1 MMQPNCDALGAPR
14 AERAIRVLVADDH
27 PLTRL
32 GIRHAL
38 GDGFEVCAEADDAE
52 AAEEAALR
60 EQPDICLLDVGMP
73 GNGIQA
79 AARIAAL
86 LPGAAV
92 VMISAARDDD
102 TLFAALRAGA
112 VGYLTKEMAFA
123 RLPQALLGVL
133 DGEAA
138 VPREVTAR
146 LLVELRRQGRIR
158 SRRHPMR
165 AGANL
170 TSRETDVLELLVEG
184 LGTIEIGQRLFLAPP
199 TVRSHVTALM
209 RKFGMRDR
217 PALRALFADS
227 QPVPEGPCSA
237 LQPIPAK
244 NVSSV
249 DDEESSTP

>member
-52 AAEEAALR
+52 AAVEAALR

-73 GNGIQA
+73 GNGISA

-86 LPGAAV
+86 LPRAAV

-102 TLFAALRAGA
+102 TLLAALRAGA
-112 VGYLTKEMAFA
+112 VGYLPKEMAFT
-123 RLPQALLGVL
+123 RLPEALLGVL

-138 VPREVTAR
+138 LPRDVTAR
-146 LLVELRRQGRIR
+146 LLQELRRPGRVHAL
-158 SRRHPMR
+158 RHGTRPV
-165 AGANL
+165 ANL
-170 TSRETDVLELLVEG
+170 TSRETDVLELLVNG
-184 LGTIEIGQRLFLAPP
+184 HGTAKIGHQLFLTPP
-199 TVRSHVTALM
+199 TVRSHVAALM
-209 RKFGMRDR
+209 RKFGVRDR
-217 PALRALFADS
+217 RALRALFDPADR
-227 QPVPEGPCSA
+227 VRE
-237 LQPIPAK
+237 
-244 NVSSV
+244 
-249 DDEESSTP
+249 

>member
-52 AAEEAALR
+52 AAVEAALR

-73 GNGIQA
+73 GNGISA

-86 LPGAAV
+86 LPRAAV

-102 TLFAALRAGA
+102 TLLAALRAGA
-112 VGYLTKEMAFA
+112 VGYLPKEMAFT
-123 RLPQALLGVL
+123 RLPEALLGVL

-138 VPREVTAR
+138 LPRDVTAR
-146 LLVELRRQGRIR
+146 LLQELRRPGRVHAL
-158 SRRHPMR
+158 RHGTRPV
-165 AGANL
+165 ANL
-170 TSRETDVLELLVEG
+170 TSRETDVLELLVDG
-184 LGTIEIGQRLFLAPP
+184 HGTAKIGQQLFPTPP
-199 TVRSHVTALM
+199 TVRSHVAALM
-209 RKFGMRDR
+209 RKFGVRDR
-217 PALRALFADS
+217 RALRALFDPADR
-227 QPVPEGPCSA
+227 VRE
-237 LQPIPAK
+237 
-244 NVSSV
+244 
-249 DDEESSTP
+249 

>member
-52 AAEEAALR
+52 AAVEAALR

-73 GNGIQA
+73 GNGISA

-86 LPGAAV
+86 LPRAAV

-102 TLFAALRAGA
+102 TLLAALRAGA
-112 VGYLTKEMAFA
+112 VGYLPKEMAFT
-123 RLPQALLGVL
+123 RLPEALLGVL

-138 VPREVTAR
+138 LPRDVTAR
-146 LLVELRRQGRIR
+146 LLQELRRPGRVHAL
-158 SRRHPMR
+158 RHGTRPV
-165 AGANL
+165 ANL
-170 TSRETDVLELLVEG
+170 TSRETDVLELLVDG
-184 LGTIEIGQRLFLAPP
+184 HGTAKIGQQLFLTPP
-199 TVRSHVTALM
+199 TVRSHVAALM
-209 RKFGMRDR
+209 RKFGVRDR
-217 PALRALFADS
+217 RALRALFDPADR
-227 QPVPEGPCSA
+227 VRE
-237 LQPIPAK
+237 
-244 NVSSV
+244 
-249 DDEESSTP
+249 

>member
-52 AAEEAALR
+52 AAVEAALR

-73 GNGIQA
+73 GNGISA

-86 LPGAAV
+86 LPRAAV

-102 TLFAALRAGA
+102 TLLAALRAGA
-112 VGYLTKEMAFA
+112 VGYLPKEMAFT
-123 RLPQALLGVL
+123 RLPEALLGVL

-138 VPREVTAR
+138 LPRDVTAR
-146 LLVELRRQGRIR
+146 LLQELRRPGRVHAL
-158 SRRHPMR
+158 RHGTRPV
-165 AGANL
+165 ANL
-170 TSRETDVLELLVEG
+170 TSRETDVLELLVNG
-184 LGTIEIGQRLFLAPP
+184 HGTAKIGQQLFLTPP
-199 TVRSHVTALM
+199 TVRSHVAALM
-209 RKFGMRDR
+209 RKFGVRDR
-217 PALRALFADS
+217 RALRALFDPADR
-227 QPVPEGPCSA
+227 VRE
-237 LQPIPAK
+237 
-244 NVSSV
+244 
-249 DDEESSTP
+249 